1 MEKKKLKIG
10 IDISKLTLDVCYFV
24 DNEKC
29 HQQVKN
35 KPSSIKSFL
44 LKLKKRHNVIDLEL
58 FMENTGLYNWAIYQ
72 VGKELDILIY
82 VINPLHLKR
91 SIGLTRGKDD
101 KIDAV
106 RILLFSERFYDT
118 LKPYPIPSKVIQKI
132 KLMFALRS
140 RIIDAKKLFKA
151 PITEVKSMVEKEN
164 YKEVL
169 SISNKIIK
177 QLDSQ
182 LKAVEKELDLM
193 IQEDECIYE
202 NFQYIT
208 SVQGVGKVLACYLI
222 LKTNNFTLL
231 NDPKKLACYAGVV
244 PFDYQSG
251 TSIYRKP
258 RVSFLADKK
267 LKKILHMAA
276 LRVVRLDG
284 DLKKYYIKKVIEG
297 KNKMSVINAV
307 RNKLITRICSVVNN
321 KRIYQINLQ
330 LS

>member
-10 IDISKLTLDVCYFV
+10 IDISKLTLDVCFLV
-24 DNEKC
+24 DNEKY
-29 HQQVKN
+29 HQQIKN
-35 KPSSIKSFL
+35 TPSSIKSFL
-44 LKLKKRHNVIDLEL
+44 LKIKRSYDITDIEL
-58 FMENTGLYNWAIYQ
+58 FMENTGLYNWAIYH
-72 VGKELDILIY
+72 VSKELDILIY

-101 KIDAV
+101 KIDAG

-118 LKPYPIPSKVIQKI
+118 LKPFPIPCKVIQKI

-164 YKEVL
+164 YREVL
-169 SISNKIIK
+169 SISNKIVK

-182 LKAVEKELDLM
+182 LKVVEKELDLM
-193 IQEDECIYE
+193 IQEDESIQE
-202 NFQYIT
+202 NYRYIT

-222 LKTNNFTLL
+222 MKTNNFTLL

-244 PFDYQSG
+244 PFDHQSG

-284 DLKKYYIKKVIEG
+284 DLKKYYIKKVSEG

-307 RNKLITRICSVVNN
+307 RNKLVARICSVVNN